1 MRRTWGILIIALA
14 FLLVYPFAYQRIPFL
29 NEHFTSFNLL
39 NGVMDKK
46 EAKKLVDNGIVNLGP
61 TTIGTEVE
69 IDTTTGDTLP
79 PPPPLLESPTIDTA
93 KVYTLLFRF
102 FQALEKAEKK
112 EGQARI
118 FYFGDSMIEGDLITQ
133 TLRNHLQKRFGGEG
147 VGWVPIASQTASF
160 RRSVVHTFSDQ
171 IPTYSLFKG
180 KHKTFTFGISGEVFP
195 IRADSST
202 PWVRYVTSKM
212 YATLDTF
219 PSARFFYQSILGE
232 NQPSSGYLK
241 TKWGNIDLPNKDTVS
256 SVWLTQQ
263 PTKAV
268 TAEFHLKRPIG
279 AYGMSLESNN
289 GVILDNFSIR
299 GTNGITLLQ
308 IPGSTM
314 RGFNRLLQPSLI
326 VLQYGLNLAEPNR
339 TNYEG
344 YRIQLE
350 KVIRHLQKNCPQS
363 SILVIGVADK
373 GGKVDGELT
382 TETCIPYILDAQRR
396 AAMHCGVAFFS
407 LYDAMGGEGS
417 MVRWVKEEQP
427 ALANL
432 DFTHVNGLG
441 AAKIAGFIH
450 RYLTEG
456 YQQYLERNP

>member
-29 NEHFTSFNLL
+29 HEHFTSFNLL

-46 EAKKLVDNGIVNLGP
+46 EAKKLVENGIIELEP
-61 TTIGTEVE
+61 KTIGTEVE

-79 PPPPLLESPTIDTA
+79 EPPPLMEAPSIDTS

-147 VGWVPIASQTASF
+147 VGWMPIASQTASF
-160 RRSVVHTFSDQ
+160 RGSVVHTFSDQ

-195 IRADSST
+195 IRADSSN

-212 YATLDTF
+212 FATLDTF
-219 PSARFFYQSILGE
+219 PSARFFYQPILGE
-232 NQPSSGYLK
+232 NQTSSGYLK
-241 TKWGNIDLPNKDTVS
+241 TKWGNIELQNKDTIS
-256 SVWLTQQ
+256 SVWITQQ

-268 TAEFHLKRPIG
+268 TAEFHLNRPIG
-279 AYGMSLESNN
+279 AYGMSLESKN

-299 GTNGITLLQ
+299 GTNGVTLLQ

-326 VLQYGLNLAEPNR
+326 VLQYGLNIAQPNR

-344 YRIQLE
+344 YRIQME
-350 KVIRHLQKNCPQS
+350 KVIRHFQRNCPQA

-396 AAMHCGVAFFS
+396 AALNCGVAFFS

-417 MVRWVKEEQP
+417 MVRWVKEEKP

-450 RYLTEG
+450 RFLTEG